1 MLAKPRL
8 VIAAAVEPGL
18 WNGARKI
25 PKRSRWLMG
34 TVLRLMEAGSA
45 SMPEKANGAQT
56 S

>member
-1 MLAKPRL
+1 
-8 VIAAAVEPGL
+8 
-18 WNGARKI
+18 
-25 PKRSRWLMG
+25 MG